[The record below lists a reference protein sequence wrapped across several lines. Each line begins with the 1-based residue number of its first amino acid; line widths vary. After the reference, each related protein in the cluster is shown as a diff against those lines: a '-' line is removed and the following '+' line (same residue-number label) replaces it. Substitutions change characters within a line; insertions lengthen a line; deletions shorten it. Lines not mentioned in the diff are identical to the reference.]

1 MNRLMERMKNIGPG
15 ALVAAAF
22 IGPGTVTTCVKAGAN
37 SGYTLLWA
45 MLFSTI
51 ATIAFQEMSSRLGII
66 TQMGLGENIRRK
78 IRSPFLKGLSA
89 VLVII
94 AIFVGNSAYESGNIT
109 GGIMGFQALAPHTP
123 TALLAVIIAALA
135 TALLWNGNYSVI
147 EKILSG
153 IVVLMAV
160 AFVVTGIA
168 SSPDW
173 GAVLKG
179 LFTPNLGN
187 NGLMTVVGLIGTT
200 IVPYNLFLHASS
212 SAERLS
218 GKKDIQEDMK
228 NSRWDTV
235 ISISL
240 GGIISMFIIISASAN
255 LYGTGAKVK
264 SGMDLAASVAPVLGL
279 WAKWLIGIG
288 LLAAGFSSAVTAP
301 LAAAEATGGVTGID
315 RGKSRGKFRAIWLI
329 IIAAGTVFTLTLGRS
344 PTQLIL
350 VAQAANAII
359 LPLIAFFV
367 LYCVNDKGMGKFRNS
382 TFQNILGAAIIV
394 LCCFICY
401 RNMKNFNSSLSA
413 LFRA

>member
-1 MNRLMERMKNIGPG
+1 MSKFAERMKSIGPG

-22 IGPGTVTTCVKAGAN
+22 IGPGTVTTCVKAGAS

-51 ATIAFQEMSSRLGII
+51 ATIVFQEMSARLGIA

-78 IRSPFLKGLSA
+78 ISNRFLKGLSVA
-89 VLVII
+89 LVIT
-94 AIFVGNSAYESGNIT
+94 AVFVGNSAYETGNIT
-109 GGIMGFQALAPHTP
+109 GGILGIKILAPSIP
-123 TALLAVIIAALA
+123 TALLAFIIAILA
-135 TALLWNGNYSVI
+135 IILLWNRNYAVI
-147 EKILSG
+147 EKILVG

-160 AFVVTGIA
+160 TFIVTGIA

-173 GAVLKG
+173 NAVLKG
-179 LFTPNLGN
+179 LFTPDLGN

-212 SAERLS
+212 SAERWS
-218 GKKDIQEDMK
+218 DEKDIK

-235 ISISL
+235 ISIGL

-255 LYGTGAKVK
+255 LYGTGAKVA
-264 SGMDLAASVAPVLGL
+264 SGADLAASVAPVLGQ
-279 WAKWLIGIG
+279 WAKWFIGIG
-288 LLAAGFSSAVTAP
+288 LLAAGFSSAITAP
-301 LAAAEATGGVTGID
+301 LAAAEATCGVTGID
-315 RGKSRGKFRAIWLI
+315 SEKDKGKFRAIWLFI
-329 IIAAGTVFTLTLGRS
+329 IVIGTIFTITLGKS

-367 LYCVNDKGMGKFRNS
+367 IYCVNDKKLGKYKNS
-382 TFQNILGAAIIV
+382 ILNNILGIVIII

-401 RNMKNFNSSLSA
+401 RNMENFNSSLFA
-413 LFRA
+413 LFKS